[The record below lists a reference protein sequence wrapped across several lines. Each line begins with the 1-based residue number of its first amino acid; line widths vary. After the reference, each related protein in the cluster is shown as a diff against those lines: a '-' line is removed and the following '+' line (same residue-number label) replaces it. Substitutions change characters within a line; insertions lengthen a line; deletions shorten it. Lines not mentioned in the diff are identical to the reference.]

1 MQSNFQ
7 WSKAL
12 FIHSS
17 RHSERRSVLLLNR
30 LLQTGY
36 DQRGSFRLQR
46 NNESLRTPSGDSL
59 RRVPLHQDFDLALLV
74 CFLLLDVSMLEIL
87 AVPSFHSLRCL
98 ACAALF
104 PPLALLL
111 QLPLAHNQSARH
123 GQLRRFFP
131 IHSLDES
138 LARSRSHSPP
148 LHRLRVENTRL
159 FITSIEAD
167 RCITRSVSRPLRP
180 CSSFCF
186 TLYSKPL

>member
-1 MQSNFQ
+1 MFCSLIFSGQKRYLSTRLVIPKEGLYYYLIGSCKLDTTNV
-7 WSKAL
+7 AL
-12 FIHSS
+12 SGY
-17 RHSERRSVLLLNR
+17 SVTMNPYGHLPATL
-30 LLQTGY
+30 Y
-36 DQRGSFRLQR
+36 
-46 NNESLRTPSGDSL
+46 
-59 RRVPLHQDFDLALLV
+59 
-74 CFLLLDVSMLEIL
+74 
-87 AVPSFHSLRCL
+87 AVPSFHSLRRL

-104 PPLALLL
+104 PPLSLLL